1 MNKALYGQV
10 ARRRALMK
18 ILFHTGGLQ
27 NEEVKIFFLMGGQ
40 RGKGAIKDPFPQ
52 GRAAGE
58 GRYNTHFTKAQCQNS
73 TFTKIYGI
81 ISLTNK
87 NNPLILLF
95 IFFKRRR

>member
-40 RGKGAIKDPFPQ
+40 RGKGANKD
-52 GRAAGE
+52 
-58 GRYNTHFTKAQCQNS
+58 
-73 TFTKIYGI
+73 
-81 ISLTNK
+81 
-87 NNPLILLF
+87 
-95 IFFKRRR
+95 